1 LTLPVL
7 AASVPE
13 QKQEETFCDLK
24 QASQLFVNSVPKKKR
39 SAVKKLRQQKRLY
52 SF

>member
-1 LTLPVL
+1 LKVDLPVL

-24 QASQLFVNSVPKKKR
+24 YASQLFISSVLKKR
-39 SAVKKLRQQKRLY
+39 SAVKKLR
-52 SF
+52 